1 MYIKVG
7 FSVTDTVTYLEL
19 VDAGVSKDDITVI
32 NTGMFVVK
40 ILIPLVTAKYTS
52 GPKPMSIYLKS
63 TAMK

>member
-1 MYIKVG
+1 
-7 FSVTDTVTYLEL
+7 VTYLEL

-63 TAMK
+63 IAMK

>member
-1 MYIKVG
+1 
-7 FSVTDTVTYLEL
+7 VTYLEL

-40 ILIPLVTAKYTS
+40 IIIPLVTAKYTS

-63 TAMK
+63 IAMK